1 MAKLAA
7 WSIDAQHREGD
18 AQPSEPQRLGLSQIG
33 LEQHLEDWIV
43 NDVTLIGE
51 GYALVGRQVSIDDGR
66 LDLLA
71 IDSQD
76 RWVVIEI
83 KPGRFDSGALEQ
95 ALYYAASLARL
106 DADELY
112 EKLEDGLGA
121 FGEAKTLS
129 ERVKQQLAGEAEERE
144 IAVLLVGA
152 GTHAGLER
160 MNEFLARFGV
170 PISVVSFEVF
180 ELEGGPRLLIRE
192 VVDEPTKPAPQ
203 KRRYTVETI
212 RGLAS
217 EVGVR
222 EQFDHFVE
230 MSEQAGLAVQ
240 PQRASVRIAPP
251 ANRTRFL
258 MYAAPRA
265 GANGGELGIW
275 VGPGRFAEWFTDI
288 GEDEA
293 ATALGRYEDGGHLAG
308 EKLDERLKQIECF
321 LTEHFPKPG

>member
-1 MAKLAA
+1 MTKVAA
-7 WSIDAQHREGD
+7 WSFDAQYGDGD
-18 AQPSEPQRLGLSQIG
+18 APPPQRLEPSHIE
-33 LEQHLEDWIV
+33 LEQHLEDWIA

-51 GYALVGRQVSIDDGR
+51 GYVLVGRQVSIDDGR

-76 RWVVIEI
+76 RWVVIET
-83 KPGRFDSGALEQ
+83 KPGRLDSGALGQ

-112 EKLEDGLGA
+112 DKLKTGLGK
-121 FGEAKTLS
+121 FGDGESLS
-129 ERVKQQLAGEAEERE
+129 GRVKQQLAGEAEERE

-152 GTHAGLER
+152 GIHAGLER

-170 PISVVSFEVF
+170 PIGVVSFEVF
-180 ELEGGPRLLIRE
+180 ELEDGPRLLIRE
-192 VVDEPTKPAPQ
+192 VVDEPVKPPAP
-203 KRRYTVETI
+203 KRRYTVEAI
-212 RGLAS
+212 RDLAS
-217 EVGVR
+217 EAGVR
-222 EQFDHFVE
+222 EQFDRFVE
-230 MSEQAGLAVQ
+230 MSEKAGLPVQ

-265 GANGGELGIW
+265 GANGGELSIW
-275 VGPGRFAEWFTDI
+275 VGPGQFAEWFTDI

-293 ATALGRYEDGGHLAG
+293 VTALGSYEDGGNLAG
-308 EKLDERLKQIECF
+308 EKLEERLKQIECF
-321 LTEHFPKPG
+321 LTEHFPQPD